1 MKKTA
6 TDLHGFV
13 RIFLIVFLVAGL
25 PSYAQAGSTK
35 VNDNSPD
42 TIFLH
47 GDVLPGMISF
57 LTKSGTNWFAGAMPM
72 DRVQAIAVR
81 CGRIVAV
88 GSDVEIEKLKGKHT
102 QVVDLGGHFVMP
114 GFNDAHVHLANAGFE
129 KLYVNL
135 IGVHSLAEMQDRIAE
150 AAKRTPAGDWL
161 TGRGWDHTL
170 WPGQKLP
177 TRQDLDQVTGAHPAI
192 FTRVDGHIS
201 VANSAALKFAGIT
214 ASTPDPAGGKI
225 DRDAQGKPTGI
236 LRETVKDDLLARIP
250 PPSPAQRRRALELA
264 LADAAHWGITSAQDN
279 SQWADF
285 LICEDLERE
294 GKLTLRVAEWLPFNA
309 SLELLQAHRAQHPQS
324 DNLLHTTM
332 LKGFMD
338 GSLGSR
344 TAALLAPYADDPGNT
359 GLARYDQAKLNQ
371 MAVERV
377 RAGFQ
382 LGFHAIGDR
391 AVEMAL
397 NAFAEAERDARQRG
411 EVPAQGFRFRVEH
424 AQVTTP
430 EQVKRFHEL
439 GVIASMQPNHLLTDM
454 RWVEARLGK
463 ERLAHSYAWKEFLDA
478 GVPLA
483 FGTDY
488 PVEPITPFR
497 GLYAA
502 VTRRS
507 EDGKQEYFPDQRL
520 TIDQAIAAYTTASA
534 YAEFAEQDKGLLQ
547 PGMLADFVVL
557 DRDITRVDPAA
568 ILKTQVLRTVVG
580 GKTVYESGD
589 RVIGSLIRDA
599 HARPQSPDHP
609 ITRSPDLQLTISLLI

>member
-1 MKKTA
+1 MKNPFA
-6 TDLHGFV
+6 TDLHGFA
-13 RIFLIVFLVAGL
+13 RIFSSFLLLILFLGGA
-25 PSYAQAGSTK
+25 
-35 VNDNSPD
+35 VNVNGAEKTTPAD
-42 TIFLH
+42 TIFVH
-47 GDVLPGMISF
+47 GDIYTGMPG
-57 LTKSGTNWFAGAMPM
+57 KRAQAM
-72 DRVQAIAVR
+72 AVR
-81 CGRIVAV
+81 GERIVAA
-88 GSDVEIEKLKGKHT
+88 GSDAEIQKLKGKHT

-129 KLYVNL
+129 KLHVEL
-135 IGVHSLAEMQDRIAE
+135 AGVHSLAEMQDRIA
-150 AAKRTPAGDWL
+150 ARAKATPAGEWI

-170 WPGQKLP
+170 WPDQRLP
-177 TRQDLDQVTGAHPAI
+177 TRQDLDAVAGDHPAI

-201 VANSAALKFAGIT
+201 VVNSAALKFAGIT
-214 ASTPDPAGGKI
+214 ASTPDPTGGKI
-225 DRDAQGKPTGI
+225 DRDPQGEPTGI

-264 LADAAHWGITSAQDN
+264 VADAAHSGVTSAQDN
-279 SQWADF
+279 STWD
-285 LICEDLERE
+285 DLRVLDDLARE
-294 GKLTLRVAEWLPFNA
+294 GKLTLRVAEWIPFNTP
-309 SLELLQAHRAQHPQS
+309 LDLLQVRRSHRSPS
-324 DNLLHTTM
+324 DQRLRITM

-344 TAALLAPYADDPGNT
+344 TAALLAPYADDPGNI

-424 AQVTTP
+424 AQITTP
-430 EQVKRFHEL
+430 EQVKRFRDL
-439 GVIASMQPNHLLTDM
+439 GVIASMQPTHLLTDM
-454 RWVEARLGK
+454 RWAEARLGN
-463 ERLAHSYAWKEFLDA
+463 ERARHSYAWKEFLDA

-507 EDGKQEYFPDQRL
+507 EDGKQEYFPEQRL
-520 TIDQAIAAYTTASA
+520 TIDQAISAYTTGSA
-534 YAEFAEQDKGLLQ
+534 YAEFAERDKGLLQ

-557 DRDITRVDPAA
+557 DRDITRVEPAA

-589 RVIGSLIRDA
+589 RVIGSST
-599 HARPQSPDHP
+599 H
-609 ITRSPDLQLTISLLI
+609 

>member
-1 MKKTA
+1 MKNPFA
-6 TDLHGFV
+6 TDLHGFA
-13 RIFLIVFLVAGL
+13 RIFSSFLLLILFLGVA
-25 PSYAQAGSTK
+25 
-35 VNDNSPD
+35 VNVNGAEKTTPAD
-42 TIFLH
+42 TIFVH
-47 GDVLPGMISF
+47 GDIYTGMPG
-57 LTKSGTNWFAGAMPM
+57 KRAQAM
-72 DRVQAIAVR
+72 AVR
-81 CGRIVAV
+81 GERIVAA
-88 GSDVEIEKLKGKHT
+88 GSDAEIQKLKGKHT

-129 KLYVNL
+129 KLHVEL
-135 IGVHSLAEMQDRIAE
+135 AGVHSLAEMQDRIA
-150 AAKRTPAGDWL
+150 ARAKATPAGEWI

-170 WPGQKLP
+170 WPDQRLP
-177 TRQDLDQVTGAHPAI
+177 TRQDLDAVAGDHPAI

-201 VANSAALKFAGIT
+201 VVNSAALKFAGIT
-214 ASTPDPAGGKI
+214 ASTPDPTGGKI
-225 DRDAQGKPTGI
+225 DRDPQGEPTGI

-264 LADAAHWGITSAQDN
+264 VADAAHSGVTSAQDN
-279 SQWADF
+279 STWD
-285 LICEDLERE
+285 DLRVLDDLARE
-294 GKLTLRVAEWLPFNA
+294 GKLTLRVAEWIPFNTP
-309 SLELLQAHRAQHPQS
+309 LDLLQVRRSHRSPS
-324 DNLLHTTM
+324 DQRLRITM

-344 TAALLAPYADDPGNT
+344 TAALLAPYADDPGNI

-371 MAVERV
+371 MAVERL

-424 AQVTTP
+424 AQITTP
-430 EQVKRFHEL
+430 EQVKRFRDL
-439 GVIASMQPNHLLTDM
+439 GVIASMQPTHLLTDM
-454 RWVEARLGK
+454 RWAEARLGN
-463 ERLAHSYAWKEFLDA
+463 ERARHSYAWKEFLDA

-507 EDGKQEYFPDQRL
+507 EDGKQEYFPEQRL
-520 TIDQAIAAYTTASA
+520 TIDQAISAYTTGSA
-534 YAEFAEQDKGLLQ
+534 YAEFAERDKGLLQ

-557 DRDITRVDPAA
+557 DRDITRVEPAA

-589 RVIGSLIRDA
+589 RVIGSST
-599 HARPQSPDHP
+599 H
-609 ITRSPDLQLTISLLI
+609 

>member
-1 MKKTA
+1 MKKPFA

-13 RIFLIVFLVAGL
+13 RIFLCFLLGISPL
-25 PSYAQAGSTK
+25 PGSTT
-35 VNDNSPD
+35 VNDNPPD

-47 GDVLPGMISF
+47 GDVLPGAISAIEF
-57 LTKSGTNWFAGAMPM
+57 NGKIPLHSATLRP
-72 DRVQAIAVR
+72 RVQAIAVR
-81 CGRIVAV
+81 GGRIVAV
-88 GSDVEIEKLKGKHT
+88 GPDAEIERLKGKHT
-102 QVVDLGGHFVMP
+102 QIVDLGGHFVMP

-129 KLYVNL
+129 KLHVEL
-135 IGVHSLAEMQDRIAE
+135 SGVRSLAEMQDRIA
-150 AAKRTPAGDWL
+150 ARAKATPPGDWL

-177 TRQDLDQVTGAHPAI
+177 TREDLDQVTGEHPAI

-214 ASTPDPAGGKI
+214 ASTPNPTGGKI
-225 DRDAQGKPTGI
+225 DRDPQGEPTGI
-236 LRETVKDDLLARIP
+236 LRETAKDDLLARIP

-264 LADAAHWGITSAQDN
+264 LADAAHSGITSAQDN
-279 SQWADF
+279 SQWEDF
-285 LICEDLERE
+285 LIFEDLERE
-294 GKLTLRVAEWLPFNA
+294 GKLTLRIAEWIPFNMP
-309 SLELLQAHRAQHPQS
+309 LDLLQVRRSHHSPTDTR
-324 DNLLHTTM
+324 LHTTM

-344 TAALLAPYADDPGNT
+344 TAALLAPYTDDPGNT
-359 GLARYDQAKLNQ
+359 GLSRYDQAKLNQ

-411 EVPAQGFRFRVEH
+411 EVAAQGFRFRVEH
-424 AQVTTP
+424 AQITTP
-430 EQVKRFHEL
+430 EQVTRFKEL

-520 TIDQAIAAYTTASA
+520 TIDQAIAAYTTGSA
-534 YAEFAEQDKGLLQ
+534 YAEFAEHDKGLLQ
-547 PGMLADFVVL
+547 SGMLADFVVL
-557 DRDITRVDPAA
+557 DRDITRVEPAA

-580 GKTVYESGD
+580 GTTVYELS
-589 RVIGSLIRDA
+589 
-599 HARPQSPDHP
+599 H
-609 ITRSPDLQLTISLLI
+609 

>member
-1 MKKTA
+1 MKDPFA
-6 TDLHGFV
+6 RDLRGFA
-13 RIFLIVFLVAGL
+13 RIFSCVPLLFLLLGGA
-25 PSYAQAGSTK
+25 
-35 VNDNSPD
+35 VNVNGAEKTNPAD

-47 GDVLPGMISF
+47 GDIY
-57 LTKSGTNWFAGAMPM
+57 TGTTGKRAQAM
-72 DRVQAIAVR
+72 AVR
-81 CGRIVAV
+81 GERIVAV
-88 GSDVEIEKLKGKHT
+88 GSDTEIQKLKGKRT

-129 KLYVNL
+129 RLYINL
-135 IGVHSLAEMQDRIAE
+135 TGVRSLAEMQDRIA
-150 AAKRTPAGDWL
+150 ARAKTTPAGDWL

-170 WPGQKLP
+170 WLGQKLP
-177 TRQDLDQVTGAHPAI
+177 TRQDLDQVTGEHPAI

-214 ASTPDPAGGKI
+214 ASTPNPAGGKI
-225 DRDAQGKPTGI
+225 DRDPQGEPTGI
-236 LRETVKDDLLARIP
+236 LRETVKDELLAKLP
-250 PPSPAQRRRALELA
+250 PPSLAQRRRGLELA
-264 LADAAHWGITSAQDN
+264 LADAARWGITSAQDN
-279 SQWADF
+279 SQWEDF
-285 LICEDLERE
+285 LIFEELERE
-294 GKLTLRVAEWLPFNA
+294 GKLTVRIAEWLLFNA
-309 SLELLQAHRAQHPQS
+309 SLELLQAHRSHHSQ
-324 DNLLHTTM
+324 DDEMLHTTM

-344 TAALLAPYADDPGNT
+344 TAAMLAPYADDPGNT
-359 GLARYDQAKLNQ
+359 GLARYDQAKLDQ
-371 MAVERV
+371 MAIERV
-377 RAGFQ
+377 QAGFQ

-397 NAFAEAERDARQRG
+397 NAFAEAERDARQHG

-424 AQVTTP
+424 AQITTP
-430 EQVKRFHEL
+430 EQMKRCREL
-439 GVIASMQPNHLLTDM
+439 GVIASMQPSHLLTDM

-488 PVEPITPFR
+488 PVELITPFR

-507 EDGKQEYFPDQRL
+507 EDGKQEYFPAQKL
-520 TIDQAIAAYTTASA
+520 TIEQAIAAYTKGSA
-534 YAEFAEQDKGLLQ
+534 YAEFAEHDKGLLQ

-557 DRDITRVDPAA
+557 DRDITRVEPAA

-580 GKTVYESGD
+580 GKTVYELS
-589 RVIGSLIRDA
+589 
-599 HARPQSPDHP
+599 H
-609 ITRSPDLQLTISLLI
+609 

>member
-1 MKKTA
+1 MTNFFTA
-6 TDLHGFV
+6 DQRGWT
-13 RIFLIVFLVAGL
+13 RIFLFLSLLMAAALLAAALYGSAKANQNPPDAIFVHGDIYTGT
-25 PSYAQAGSTK
+25 PGQRAQA
-35 VNDNSPD
+35 V
-42 TIFLH
+42 
-47 GDVLPGMISF
+47 
-57 LTKSGTNWFAGAMPM
+57 
-72 DRVQAIAVR
+72 AVR
-81 CGRIVAV
+81 GDRIVAI
-88 GSDVEIEKLKGKHT
+88 GSDAHIRKLKGKHT

-129 KLYVNL
+129 KLHVEL
-135 IGVHSLAEMQDRIAE
+135 AGVRSLAEMQERIAVS
-150 AAKRTPAGDWL
+150 AKATPAGEWI

-177 TRQDLDQVTGAHPAI
+177 TRQDLDQVTGDHPAI

-201 VANSAALKFAGIT
+201 VANSAALKFAGLT

-225 DRDAQGKPTGI
+225 DRDPQGEPTGI
-236 LRETVKDDLLARIP
+236 LRETAEDDLFAKVP
-250 PPSPAQRRRALELA
+250 PPSLVQRRRALEIA
-264 LADAAHWGITSAQDN
+264 LTDAAQWGITSAQDY
-279 SQWADF
+279 STWEDLLVF
-285 LICEDLERE
+285 EDLERE
-294 GKLTLRVAEWLPFNA
+294 GKLSLRVAEWLPFSA
-309 SLELLQAHRAQHPQS
+309 PLELLQTHRSHHAQS
-324 DNLLHTTM
+324 DNLLRTTM
-332 LKGFMD
+332 VKGFMD

-344 TAALLAPYADDPGNT
+344 TAALQGPYADDPGNS
-359 GLARYDQAKLNQ
+359 GLPRYDQSRLNQ

-397 NAFAEAERDARQRG
+397 QAFAEAERDARERG
-411 EVPAQGFRFRVEH
+411 EFPARGFRFRVEH

-430 EQVKRFHEL
+430 EQVQRFREL
-439 GVIASMQPNHLLTDM
+439 GAIASMQPSHLLTDM
-454 RWVEARLGK
+454 RWAEARLGQ
-463 ERLAHSYAWKEFLDA
+463 ERAAHSYAWKEFLDA

-507 EDGKQEYFPDQRL
+507 EDGKQVYFPGERL
-520 TIDQAIAAYTTASA
+520 TIEQAIAAYTAGPA
-534 YAEFAEQDKGLLQ
+534 YAEFAEREKGTLA

-557 DRDITRVDPAA
+557 DRDVTRVEPAA

-580 GKTVYESGD
+580 AKTVYELS
-589 RVIGSLIRDA
+589 
-599 HARPQSPDHP
+599 H
-609 ITRSPDLQLTISLLI
+609 